1 MARKRM
7 EGTALSSWD
16 QVDKALADI
25 GKLDREIGL
34 IESAGNEA
42 IDKIKTEIKSSI
54 EPLAKRKEGVELAIK
69 DFCDANLAEF
79 AKVKTRQLTF
89 GSVGYRLSTKVVIK
103 RAADTLA
110 ALKSLGLNTC
120 IRIKEEID
128 KEAMKGLQTETLA
141 EVGAGLKTE
150 NTFGYEIDRAKIEGV
165 PQ

>member
-42 IDKIKTEIKSSI
+42 IDKIKAGLKEKV
-54 EPLAKRKEGVELAIK
+54 ELLATRKDGLELAIK
-69 DFCDANLAEF
+69 DYCDSNLAEF

-110 ALKSLGLNTC
+110 ALKSLNLTAC

-128 KEAMKGLQTETLA
+128 KEAMKDLPTETLA
-141 EVGAGLKTE
+141 EVGAGLKTD
-150 NTFGYEIDRAKIEGV
+150 NTFGYEINRAKIAEES
-165 PQ
+165 